1 MRDLCAGSSI
11 TVRPLVAVFSLV
23 LMVLVLI
30 DGFES
35 ILQPRRVTRKYR
47 IARLYYAGMWAI
59 WRGIA
64 RLTRTPRRRA
74 AFLSAFGPLSILG
87 IFVTWIV
94 ALVFAFGLLNWS
106 LGNPIATAAGL
117 HPTGIGTYLYL
128 SGTTFFTLGYGD
140 VTPTGRLGRALAVGE
155 SGLGFGF
162 LSYLPA
168 LFQAYSRREVII
180 SLLDARAGSPPSGAQ
195 LLLRSA
201 RAGSPP
207 AVLDAFLAEW
217 ERWAAE
223 LLESQLSFPVLGY
236 YRSQHDNQSWLAAL
250 ATALDACAILLT
262 QVRGINTYQAQ
273 VTFAIARHAA
283 VDLALILR
291 APVSTA
297 PPPHSEDR
305 LTAEQLWVMRAA
317 LAAAGVQL
325 HDADKSEKALRD
337 MRATYEPFL
346 RALASRLLLTV
357 PPILTDDGSPDNW
370 QRSAWMRPSPGIG
383 ALPVVSADVS
393 HFE

>member
-1 MRDLCAGSSI
+1 M
-11 TVRPLVAVFSLV
+11 RPLVAVCGVV
-23 LMVLVLI
+23 LIVLVLL

-35 ILQPRRVTRKYR
+35 VLQPRRVTRKYR
-47 IARLYYAGMWAI
+47 ITRLYYVGLWAI
-59 WRGIA
+59 WRGLA
-64 RLTRTPRRRA
+64 KLAPTHRRRA
-74 AFLSAFGPLSILG
+74 GFLSAFGPLSLLG

-94 ALVFAFGLLNWS
+94 GLVIAFGLINWG
-106 LGNPIATAAGL
+106 LANPVVT
-117 HPTGIGTYLYL
+117 PTGVRTVGLGTYLYL

-140 VTPTGRLGRALAVGE
+140 VTPAGRLGRAMAVGE

-162 LSYLPA
+162 LAAILSYLPA
-168 LFQAYSRREVII
+168 LFQAYSRREVNI

-195 LLLRSA
+195 LLLRCA
-201 RAGSPP
+201 RAGNAP
-207 AVLDAFLAEW
+207 AALNAFLAEW

-223 LLESQLSFPVLGY
+223 LLESQLSFPVLAY
-236 YRSQHDNQSWLAAL
+236 YRSQHDNHSWLAAL
-250 ATALDACAILLT
+250 ATVLDACAILLT
-262 QVRGINTYQAQ
+262 QVRGVNNYQAQ

-291 APVSTA
+291 APVRTA
-297 PPPHSEDR
+297 PPPHHEDR
-305 LTAEQLWVMRAA
+305 LTAEQLWEMRAA

-325 HDADKSEKALRD
+325 HEAGKSETALRD

-346 RALASRLLLTV
+346 RALAARLLLAI

-383 ALPVVSADVS
+383 ALPVASANAS
-393 HFE
+393 HFD